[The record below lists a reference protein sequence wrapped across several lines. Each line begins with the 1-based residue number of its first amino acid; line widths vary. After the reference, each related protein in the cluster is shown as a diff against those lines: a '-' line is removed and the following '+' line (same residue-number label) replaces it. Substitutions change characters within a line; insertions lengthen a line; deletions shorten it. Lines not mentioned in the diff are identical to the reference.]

1 MFVQVFLFCFFVF
14 PHLNADLTY
23 PTLFFL
29 VYNNVTESIIS
40 SSKFEIGVLFL
51 CSVIVKERKYNS
63 TENRKIKVNT
73 F

>member
-14 PHLNADLTY
+14 PHLKADLTY